1 MNLRPTHPLRG
12 LLILGTALLYGC
24 GNLDRTT
31 QYNLDFEY
39 TDLQGRLA
47 QWALPDTPYHGYITS
62 RDTHCRHLGQASLRL
77 EQSDP
82 TKSGW
87 AIFGQSLPD
96 TLVTGREVELSGW
109 LRTEGVSDGFAD
121 LYVVINEEEDYNLYP
136 LDTLSRG
143 IRGTT
148 EWHRISLRKQ
158 IPESSSGVSIG
169 GILKGPGR
177 AWFDDFEIRIDGV
190 PLRDPMAPAPKIHLT
205 GQEKRELRKY
215 IHPLKGCDPTGA
227 DSVELQLLDRLVGR
241 SSVVALGENSHGA
254 SEIYRMKERMIRYLA
269 THQGFDQV
277 AFETGMA
284 EASLLDDYIRVGKG
298 TAKAAIFGLGMW
310 IWDTQ
315 EVLSLVEW
323 MRQQNIHG
331 EPIAFRGIDMQSAD
345 KAGELL
351 YTMLNGDAAAQ
362 HLLEKIR
369 QRLGRVR
376 TWNSVGSARIDPQ
389 LAREI
394 RQDLDRLENHMEA
407 TAPDAQ
413 TRTIEKQYVALI
425 RQYLGMGLLCWR
437 DRCMAENLLWIR
449 QQNPESRIVLWAHN
463 GHVSRSANMMGD
475 LLDKELGK
483 DYVSFGFTFHEGR
496 YTGIAPDEQQQWQHD
511 AQTAY
516 PGTLEHLLHQL
527 DEPIFLL
534 DLRRMREE
542 RAPALEWIN
551 QTRFRHVGS
560 VKVEEEFKDWNAAD
574 QFDYLIYID
583 RVTPSHLL
591 F

>member
-1 MNLRPTHPLRG
+1 MNHRLTQALRG
-12 LLILGTALLYGC
+12 FLILSAALLHGC
-24 GNLDRTT
+24 GNRDRTT
-31 QYNLDFEY
+31 QYNLDFEH
-39 TDLQGRLA
+39 TDRQGKPA
-47 QWALPDTPYHGYITS
+47 QWALPDTPYHGYIAS
-62 RDTHCRHLGQASLRL
+62 RDTRCRHLGQASLLL

-96 TLVTGREVELSGW
+96 TLVAGHEVELSGW
-109 LRTEGVSDGFAD
+109 VRTERVSDGFAD
-121 LYVVINEEEDYNLYP
+121 LYMVINEEEDYNLYP
-136 LDTLSRG
+136 LDTLNRG
-143 IRGTT
+143 IRGTA

-177 AWFDDFEIRIDGV
+177 AWFDDFEVRIDGM
-190 PLRDPMAPAPKIHLT
+190 PLRDSMAPATKVHLT
-205 GQEKRELRKY
+205 RPEKSELRKY
-215 IHPLKGCDPTGA
+215 IHPLKGCDPTDA
-227 DSVELQLLDRLVGR
+227 DSTELQLLDQLVGR

-269 THQGFDQV
+269 THLGFDQV
-277 AFETGMA
+277 AFEAGMA
-284 EASLLDDYIRVGKG
+284 EASLLDDYIRFGKG
-298 TAKAAIFGLGMW
+298 LAKTGIFALGMW

-323 MRQQNIHG
+323 MRRQNILG
-331 EPIAFRGIDMQSAD
+331 DPIAFRGIDMQSAD
-345 KAGELL
+345 KAEERLR
-351 YTMLNGDAAAQ
+351 TMLNKDAAAQ
-362 HLLEKIR
+362 QLLEEIGPKLD
-369 QRLGRVR
+369 QVR
-376 TWNSVGSARIDPQ
+376 TWNSVGSARIDPL

-394 RQDLDRLENHMEA
+394 RQDLDRLENRIEA
-407 TAPDAQ
+407 TTLNARNRALQ
-413 TRTIEKQYVALI
+413 KQYITLI

-437 DRCMAENLLWIR
+437 DRCMAENLLWLR
-449 QQNPESRIVLWAHN
+449 QQDPESRIVLWGHN
-463 GHVSRSANMMGD
+463 GHVTRSANMTGD

-483 DYVSFGFTFHEGR
+483 DYVNFGFTFHGGC
-496 YTGIAPDEQQQWQHD
+496 YTGIAPDEPQKWQHD

-527 DEPIFLL
+527 GEPIFLL

-542 RAPALEWIN
+542 RSPALEWIN
-551 QTRFRHVGS
+551 RTRFRHVGV
-560 VKVEEEFKDWNAAD
+560 VKVEEEFKDRNVAN

-583 RVTPSHLL
+583 RITPSHLL